1 MTPWTW
7 FAGNLDDD
15 VYDLAEADTREKAIE
30 AALDASTGWLKPG
43 GQFRII
49 EARSSTAQ
57 KYEGSDFV
65 PFLRTRNSEIIPVG
79 EPS

>member
-15 VYDLAEADTREKAIE
+15 VYDLAEADTREKVIA

-43 GQFRII
+43 DQFRII
-49 EARSSTAQ
+49 EARSSTAM
-57 KYEGSDFV
+57 KYEGSNFV
-65 PFLRTRNSEIIPVG
+65 PFLRTRNSEIVTV
-79 EPS
+79 EAEA

>member
-15 VYDLAEADTREKAIE
+15 VYDLAEEDTREKVIE

-43 GQFRII
+43 DQFRIV
-49 EARSSTAQ
+49 EARSSTAK
-57 KYEGSDFV
+57 KYEGADFV
-65 PFLRTRNSEIIPVG
+65 PFLRTRNSEIVTV
-79 EPS
+79 EAEA